1 VVALSVL
8 VAVALGP
15 PSPAWPASP
24 TSILGSFFE
33 RANAI
38 LRSADLT
45 TGIEEPRRAIR
56 TLARSMFDFREA
68 AALALGPA
76 WTTRTPSEQEEFVRL
91 FADLLERGYLAM
103 IGSKARVAGGVSV
116 EYVAELVEGDLA
128 TVSTRVL
135 TRSGENIN
143 VDYRMVRRSDR
154 WAVRDVIIDG
164 VSLVANYRAQFTR
177 VLTAVPYAD
186 LVSRMRRDAPKPQP
200 EVVAAALAPLAG
212 PPAEDDPATPR
223 AVRVATAPAVPP
235 PPPAS
240 PPPAAP
246 AIAASTVSMVPARM
260 IEGPAAKAPAA
271 SVTAPPK
278 TSDAQPSIK
287 PAPVAPAVRMADAPA
302 APKPPATASRL
313 FAPAGPAPS
322 TTAKATDRPASP
334 PRVASAAV
342 QKKIAPSR
350 PGYWVQVGAFR
361 TSTAAMQMAEGL
373 RRLSMP
379 VAISPIQG
387 SRGVLNRVRVGPY
400 ESQGEASAKL
410 RELEA
415 KGYGAFV
422 TPTDD

>member
-1 VVALSVL
+1 MGRRSVVALSVL
-8 VAVALGP
+8 VAVALGL

-45 TGIEEPRRAIR
+45 TGIEEPRRAIHS
-56 TLARSMFDFREA
+56 LARSMFDFREA
-68 AALALGPA
+68 ATLALGPA

-91 FADLLERGYLAM
+91 FTDLLERGYLAM

-116 EYVAELVEGDLA
+116 EYLAESVEGDLA
-128 TVSTRVL
+128 TVNTRVL

-177 VLTAVPYAD
+177 VLTTAPYAE

-200 EVVAAALAPLAG
+200 ELVAAALAPLAG
-212 PPAEDDPATPR
+212 PPAEDETTPR
-223 AVRVATAPAVPP
+223 GVRVAAAPAVPAS

-240 PPPAAP
+240 PPPSAP
-246 AIAASTVSMVPARM
+246 TIVASTVSMAPGRM
-260 IEGPAAKAPAA
+260 IEGPAAKVPAA
-271 SVTAPPK
+271 NG
-278 TSDAQPSIK
+278 TSAR
-287 PAPVAPAVRMADAPA
+287 A
-302 APKPPATASRL
+302 PATAPKI
-313 FAPAGPAPS
+313 A
-322 TTAKATDRPASP
+322 DRPTSP
-334 PRVASAAV
+334 PRVASAPV
-342 QKKIAPSR
+342 PKKIAPARS
-350 PGYWVQVGAFR
+350 GYWVQVGAFR
-361 TSTAAMQMAEGL
+361 TSAAAMQMAEGL
-373 RRLSMP
+373 RRLSMA

-387 SRGVLNRVRVGPY
+387 TRGVLNRVRVGPY
-400 ESQGEASAKL
+400 ASQHEATAQL
-410 RELEA
+410 RQLEA
-415 KGYGAFV
+415 RGYGAFV